1 MTQLIYIVRRAMAQ
15 AVSRFLSPQMPGF
28 KPGPV
33 HVEFLED
40 KVALGQAFSKFF
52 GFLLSVLFHLD
63 SILIYYLGVNN
74 RSVGSRSSET

>member
-1 MTQLIYIVRRAMAQ
+1 M
-15 AVSRFLSPQMPGF
+15 SGF

-33 HVEFLED
+33 HVEFLQD

-74 RSVGSRSSET
+74 RYVV